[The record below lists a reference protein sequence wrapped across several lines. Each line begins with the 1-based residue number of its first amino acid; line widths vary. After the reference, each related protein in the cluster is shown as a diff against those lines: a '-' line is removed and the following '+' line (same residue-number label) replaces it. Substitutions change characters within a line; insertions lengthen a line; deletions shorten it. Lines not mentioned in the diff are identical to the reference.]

1 MHCKALKET
10 ANYLDKLTC
19 QYFAWITVHERIH
32 TVQSGMTWTVKPV
45 VSIHFHW
52 ASVRRNLLQSNVF
65 CTLFWQPATNSQY
78 NIACNHRFVK
88 NLLVKTEDIA
98 QIRILANSIY
108 IHCWQ
113 TLDNSNAKHFLLWNI
128 SEWAPKE
135 FYCL

>member
-32 TVQSGMTWTVKPV
+32 TVQSGMTRTVKPV
-45 VSIHFHW
+45 ISIHLHW

-65 CTLFWQPATNSQY
+65 RTLSRQPATNSQY
-78 NIACNHRFVK
+78 NIVCNHRFEI
-88 NLLVKTEDIA
+88 NFNGEDKA

-113 TLDNSNAKHFLLWNI
+113 TLMLNT
-128 SEWAPKE
+128 
-135 FYCL
+135 FYFEIYRNELQKNFIACK